1 MNLQDFLTKVKSEE
15 VKVPLIKEWEKV
27 KWTVIKRTE
36 RWVLVSCEEWTF
48 TGIILPKEAKNLE
61 RNWTDLSE
69 WVELQAEV
77 VNLSTMDDEGYYV
90 ISISKLI
97 QYDLWK
103 SILSKTKSDETIT
116 VVPTEANLGW
126 LLVDMH
132 WIKWFIPLSQLAPVH
147 YPRVEDWDQE
157 KIFEQLLDLMWKEF
171 KVRVINID
179 EEWKRLIFSEREAL
193 REEKDKI
200 MEDLDIGKEYEWTIS
215 WVSSYGLFV
224 TIGWG
229 IEWLVHVSE
238 ITYWHVDNIER
249 FGKIWDNVRVK
260 VIWYEEWKISLSIK
274 KLKEDPWKII
284 PQKFSIW
291 DVVEWE
297 VIRYVPYWVF
307 IRVYDDINWLIHLSE
322 ITSKQVANPAEIVK
336 LWQKVKAKIILMDPS
351 KRKMWLSMKA
361 LEEWAWKSSSKSS
374 KKSSEKEKPEE
385 NKLVVKK
392 KEK

>member
-284 PQKFSIW
+284 PQKLSIW